1 MRIVTWLG
9 NRNGGYF
16 ETNVTYPGQIMYDS
30 RAVPRYWIATPL
42 GDGIVSGI
50 STLLVTRARVSKVRH
65 LIGSISRW
73 SAPRPPWL
81 CVGLTRPCH
90 ELSVRGW
97 LFCVVEQSEITDC
110 ETLLV
115 FAIPVICSWLDNV
128 SKDEC
133 LIEKQKQN
141 QAPHFLKHIILGY
154 MYILWLWS
162 FRFLFCC
169 KELHHHESW
178 KQN

>member
-16 ETNVTYPGQIMYDS
+16 ETNVTYPGQIMYNS

-97 LFCVVEQSEITDC
+97 LFCIGGQSEITDC

-154 MYILWLWS
+154 MCILWLWS
-162 FRFLFCC
+162 FLF
-169 KELHHHESW
+169 
-178 KQN
+178 

>member
-16 ETNVTYPGQIMYDS
+16 ETNVTYPGQIMYNS

-50 STLLVTRARVSKVRH
+50 STLLVTRARVSRVRR

-73 SAPRPPWL
+73 SAPCGSDPALSRAVSPRLTFLCRRTKRDYWL
-81 CVGLTRPCH
+81 WDTFGVCYPCH
-90 ELSVRGW
+90 
-97 LFCVVEQSEITDC
+97 LF
-110 ETLLV
+110 
-115 FAIPVICSWLDNV
+115 SWLDNV
-128 SKDEC
+128 SKDKC

-154 MYILWLWS
+154 MCILWLWS
-162 FRFLFCC
+162 FLF
-169 KELHHHESW
+169 
-178 KQN
+178 

>member
-1 MRIVTWLG
+1 MRIVTWLE
-9 NRNGGYF
+9 NRNDGYF
-16 ETNVTYPGQIMYDS
+16 ETNVTYPGQIMYNS

-42 GDGIVSGI
+42 EDGIVSGI
-50 STLLVTRARVSKVRH
+50 STLLVTRARVSKVRL

-90 ELSVRGW
+90 ELSVRDW
-97 LFCVVEQSEITDC
+97 LFCVREQSEITDC

-133 LIEKQKQN
+133 LIENRNKTK
-141 QAPHFLKHIILGY
+141 LHIF
-154 MYILWLWS
+154 W
-162 FRFLFCC
+162 
-169 KELHHHESW
+169 
-178 KQN
+178 NT

>member
-1 MRIVTWLG
+1 MRIVTWLE
-9 NRNGGYF
+9 NRNDGYF
-16 ETNVTYPGQIMYDS
+16 ETNVTYPGQIMYNS

-50 STLLVTRARVSKVRH
+50 STLLVTRARVSKVRL

-90 ELSVRGW
+90 ELSVRDW
-97 LFCVVEQSEITDC
+97 LFCVREQSEITDC

-133 LIEKQKQN
+133 LIETETKPSSTFFETHNLKVCIYLGFEVF
-141 QAPHFLKHIILGY
+141 FL
-154 MYILWLWS
+154 
-162 FRFLFCC
+162 
-169 KELHHHESW
+169 
-178 KQN
+178 